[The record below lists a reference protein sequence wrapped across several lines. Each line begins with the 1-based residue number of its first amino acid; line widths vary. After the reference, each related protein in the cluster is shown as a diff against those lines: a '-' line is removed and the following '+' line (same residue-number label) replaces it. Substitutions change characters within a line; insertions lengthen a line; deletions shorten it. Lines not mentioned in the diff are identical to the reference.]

1 MTGDEL
7 SGFLNLGGGSAGKGG
22 VGGNEYLDNF
32 IDVYRISN

>member
-22 VGGNEYLDNF
+22 VGGNEYIDQF
-32 IDVYRISN
+32 IDACMISD